1 MIDIDSL
8 VEETL
13 YHTLI
18 YKLKNIIFD
27 VTQAILRGEAPQW
40 LLQIEIYDDFS
51 NFEES
56 LVWIVSLNWNHV
68 KL

>member
-18 YKLKNIIFD
+18 CRLKNIIFD
-27 VTQAILRGEAPQW
+27 VTQAILRGEALQW
-40 LLQIEIYDDFS
+40 LLQIENDDYFS
-51 NFEES
+51 NFKES
-56 LVWIVSLNWNHV
+56 HVWIVSSNWNHV
-68 KL
+68 KV